1 MPQGSYTCEGD
12 GGERRGRVAAS
23 LKGWEPFSY
32 LRGSCTSVGEKNFQL
47 GACDPGPVNSPL
59 RVLF

>member
-12 GGERRGRVAAS
+12 GRERKGRVTAG
-23 LKGWEPFSY
+23 LKGWETFSH

-47 GACDPGPVNSPL
+47 GIH
-59 RVLF
+59 